1 MKGLK
6 ILGALLL
13 AAMALMATV
22 GVSSALATETALC
35 RKNTTNNGL
44 PVCEGEHRYKGGTT
58 VHAELETGTKFTFQN
73 SLGLIECTKSTLE
86 VLTEEE
92 TAIPLGAPVNAFTF
106 TGCKDPSGGAA
117 EIEVVKNKEGTL
129 DIEIIDLP
137 AWTHNGTLTF
147 TNTEIAVT
155 VETVFGPIKC
165 FYLPGHSGTLTGG
178 AMATIDL
185 NGSWPAPA
193 GGGFCGK
200 GAATVK
206 GNYTVTKP
214 EPLWVS
220 T

>member
-1 MKGLK
+1 MKMR

-13 AAMALMATV
+13 AAAALMATV
-22 GVSSALATETALC
+22 GAGNALATETALC
-35 RKNTTNNGL
+35 KKDTTKSGL
-44 PVCEGEHRYKGGTT
+44 PVCEGGHLYEGGTT

-73 SLGLIECTKSTLE
+73 ALGMLVCDKSTLE
-86 VLTEEE
+86 ILTEEE

-106 TGCKDPSGGAA
+106 TNCKDPSGGAA
-117 EIEVVKNKEGTL
+117 EIKVVKNKEGTL

-147 TNTEIAVT
+147 TNTEIEVT

-185 NGSWPAPA
+185 NGSWPVPA
-193 GGGFCGK
+193 GWGFCGK
-200 GAATVK
+200 GNATVK
-206 GNYTVTKP
+206 GNYTVKTP